1 MHVHAP
7 QAACEHVHVHVM
19 LHAHAARVL
28 LLDCKLM
35 LLIGGS
41 VCVVRPRPLR
51 CFHCSK
57 GALHVGPE
65 NTVTLL
71 KTRGSPNNEG
81 CMKTG
86 LVCSHYRRQAEDSH
100 GRSSTAA
107 FAAAA
112 RSVVPRY
119 IANV

>member
-1 MHVHAP
+1 MCMHHKQHANM
-7 QAACEHVHVHVM
+7 CMYM

-71 KTRGSPNNEG
+71 KTRGSPK
-81 CMKTG
+81 MKD
-86 LVCSHYRRQAEDSH
+86 A
-100 GRSSTAA
+100 
-107 FAAAA
+107 
-112 RSVVPRY
+112 
-119 IANV
+119 

>member
-1 MHVHAP
+1 MCMHHKQHANM
-7 QAACEHVHVHVM
+7 CMYMCMYMHM
-19 LHAHAARVL
+19 YMYMLLHAHAARVL

-86 LVCSHYRRQAEDSH
+86 LVCSHIQ
-100 GRSSTAA
+100 TAG
-107 FAAAA
+107 
-112 RSVVPRY
+112 
-119 IANV
+119 